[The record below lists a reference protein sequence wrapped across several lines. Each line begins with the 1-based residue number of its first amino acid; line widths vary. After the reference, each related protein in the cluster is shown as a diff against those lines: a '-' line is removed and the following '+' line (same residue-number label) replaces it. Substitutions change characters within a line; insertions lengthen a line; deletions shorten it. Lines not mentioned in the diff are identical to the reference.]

1 MRKIAIFIA
10 IVVFASSL
18 NSCASKKKGC
28 GLTAE
33 HQSVSLKQELDH
45 AEVTTSDSY

>member
-1 MRKIAIFIA
+1 MRKITIFVA
-10 IVVFASSL
+10 IVVLAISL

-33 HQSVSLKQELDH
+33 HQSVTLKQELAH
-45 AEVTTSDSY
+45 